1 MDTSKANANEHGSA
15 TILVVDDDKN
25 ILQVLEARLA
35 SAKYRTLTAKSAEEA
50 VELLA
55 RNPVDLVVSDVKM
68 PGMGGVGLLNE
79 VLEQWPQVPVI
90 LLTAYGSIPDAVST
104 IRSGAA
110 DYLTKPF
117 DGQQLLQKISTLLGR
132 AAQEP
137 AAKPGGKPRKPLTDI
152 LWGGASPVMRDFYG
166 ILERVAHTDASVLLL
181 GESGTGKE
189 MVARLLH
196 DQSQRVK
203 GPFVIVDCG
212 STQPTLLESEL
223 FGHVKGSFTH
233 AVRDKKGLIEDADG
247 GTLFLDEIGNIS
259 PEMQTRLLRF
269 LQERTIRRVGDNRA
283 IPVNCRVIA
292 ATNADLP
299 ALVKKGEF
307 RDDLYFRL
315 KVVTLRVPPLRDRK
329 EDIPILTE
337 RFLERFS
344 AEQSRPLVVASPETM
359 QLLMSHSWP
368 GNVREL
374 KHALEGGVVFC
385 PGTVLKPRDIQLDQT
400 QSAAE
405 MIEYAGQPASYA
417 AQAMGTV
424 DSTSA
429 AGVATSAPTGGPNG
443 LPNGLANGAANGAP
457 AAGNGA
463 PASPESLS
471 LEDNEHQAILR
482 ALERTAW
489 VKKSAA
495 DLLGISRRAIHYKI
509 KKYNIHVPGKDQ
521 DE

>member
-1 MDTSKANANEHGSA
+1 MTDSATHTPAEGNGA

-35 SAKYRTLTAKSAEEA
+35 SAKYKTLTARSAEEA
-50 VELLA
+50 VELLTLH
-55 RNPVDLVVSDVKM
+55 PVDLVVSDVKM

-79 VLEQWPQVPVI
+79 ILVQWPLVPVI

-117 DGQQLLQKISTLLGR
+117 DGHQLLQKIATLLGKK
-132 AAQEP
+132 AAAP
-137 AAKPGGKPRKPLTDI
+137 TPKPGKATGLPMSNV
-152 LWGGASPVMRDFYG
+152 LWGGASEVMRDFYG
-166 ILERVAHTDASVLLL
+166 IVERVAHTDAGVLIF

-196 DQSQRVK
+196 DHGPRAK
-203 GPFVIVDCG
+203 GPLVIVDCG

-233 AVRDKKGLIEDADG
+233 AVRDKKGLIEEADG

-259 PEMQTRLLRF
+259 QEMQTRLLRF
-269 LQERTIRRVGDNRA
+269 LQERTIRRVGDTRA
-283 IPVNCRVIA
+283 IPVSCRVIA
-292 ATNADLP
+292 ATNSDLP
-299 ALVKKGEF
+299 AMVRKGEF
-307 RDDLYFRL
+307 REDLYFRL
-315 KVVTLRVPPLRDRK
+315 KVVTIKVPPLRDRK
-329 EDIPILTE
+329 EDIPLLVE
-337 RFLERFS
+337 RFLEQFC
-344 AEQSRPLVVASPETM
+344 AEQHRTPITASPEVM
-359 QLLMSHSWP
+359 RMLMAHNWP

-385 PGTVLKPRDIQLDQT
+385 PGSVLRPQDIQLDQ
-400 QSAAE
+400 SEASPALAAPAPSPAQE
-405 MIEYAGQPASYA
+405 SQPAPYSPA
-417 AQAMGTV
+417 ALLGGQQV
-424 DSTSA
+424 QP
-429 AGVATSAPTGGPNG
+429 VA
-443 LPNGLANGAANGAP
+443 GAAPAP
-457 AAGNGA
+457 A
-463 PASPESLS
+463 ESLS
-471 LEDNEHQAILR
+471 LEDNEHLAILR

-489 VKKSAA
+489 VKKAAA

>member
-1 MDTSKANANEHGSA
+1 MEHPKQSPQQPGQPGQGA

-25 ILQVLEARLA
+25 ILQVLEARLSFA
-35 SAKYRTLTAKSAEEA
+35 QYKTLTARSAEEA
-50 VELLA
+50 VEILA
-55 RNPVDLVVSDVKM
+55 HHQVDLVVSDVKM
-68 PGMGGVGLLNE
+68 PGMGGVGLLRE
-79 VLEQWPQVPVI
+79 VLAQWPQVPVI

-117 DGQQLLQKISTLLGR
+117 DGHQLLAKIADLLGR
-132 AAQEP
+132 KDP
-137 AAKPGGKPRKPLTDI
+137 APAPKPGKGKSQGLSDQ
-152 LWGGASPVMRDFYG
+152 LWGGKSPVMRDFYA
-166 ILERVAHTDASVLLL
+166 LMERIAPTDVAVLIL

-189 MVARLLH
+189 LIARILH
-196 DQSQRVK
+196 DHGPRAK

-233 AVRDKKGLIEDADG
+233 AVRDKKGLMEEADG
-247 GTLFLDEIGNIS
+247 GTLVLDEIGNIS

-269 LQERTIRRVGDNRA
+269 LQERTIRRVGDTRA

-307 RDDLYFRL
+307 REDLYFRL
-315 KVVTLRVPPLRDRK
+315 KVVTLKVPPLRERK
-329 EDIPILTE
+329 EDIPLLTE
-337 RFLERFS
+337 RFLEAFS
-344 AEQSRPLVVASPETM
+344 TAQNRPKVTASPET
-359 QLLMSHSWP
+359 LRVLMAHSWP

-374 KHALEGGVVFC
+374 KHALESGVVFC
-385 PGTVLKPRDIQLDQT
+385 RGQVLEPQDIQLEQ
-400 QSAAE
+400 AE
-405 MIEYAGQPASYA
+405 TLHEA
-417 AQAMGTV
+417 
-424 DSTSA
+424 
-429 AGVATSAPTGGPNG
+429 
-443 LPNGLANGAANGAP
+443 AP
-457 AAGNGA
+457 APAPSSGPA
-463 PASPESLS
+463 PASLSGPSSAPNQAEAAPTASADSLS
-471 LEDNEHQAILR
+471 LEDNEHQAIIR

-489 VKKSAA
+489 VKKTAA

-509 KKYNIHVPGKDQ
+509 KKYNIHIPGKDQ

>member
-1 MDTSKANANEHGSA
+1 MEHARHSAPPAPSGQSGQTHQAA

-35 SAKYRTLTAKSAEEA
+35 SARYKTLTARSAEEA

-55 RNPVDLVVSDVKM
+55 RHPVDLVVSDVKM
-68 PGMGGVGLLNE
+68 PGMGGVGLLRE
-79 VLEQWPQVPVI
+79 VLAQWPAVPVI
-90 LLTAYGSIPDAVST
+90 LLTAYGNIPDAVST

-117 DGQQLLQKISTLLGR
+117 DGHQLLEKIAALLGKK
-132 AAQEP
+132 AAAP
-137 AAKPGGKPRKPLTDI
+137 APRTGKGKGVSDM
-152 LWGGASPVMRDFYG
+152 LWGGKSQAMREFYA
-166 ILERVAHTDASVLLL
+166 IMERVAPTDVAVLIL

-189 MVARLLH
+189 LIARILH
-196 DQSQRVK
+196 DLSPRAK

-233 AVRDKKGLIEDADG
+233 AVRDKKGLMEEADG
-247 GTLFLDEIGNIS
+247 GTLVLDEIGNIS

-269 LQERTIRRVGDNRA
+269 LQERTIRRVGDTRA

-307 RDDLYFRL
+307 REDLYFRL
-315 KVVTLRVPPLRDRK
+315 KVVTLKVPPLRDRK
-329 EDIPILTE
+329 EDIPLLTE
-337 RFLERFS
+337 RFLEAFSQAQHRPKVSAS
-344 AEQSRPLVVASPETM
+344 AETLRV
-359 QLLMSHSWP
+359 LMAHNWA

-385 PGTVLKPRDIQLDQT
+385 RGQVLEPKDIQLEQAPGRFEPAPEHRSESRPEYRPEHRNG
-400 QSAAE
+400 QAEAA
-405 MIEYAGQPASYA
+405 AP
-417 AQAMGTV
+417 AQA
-424 DSTSA
+424 D
-429 AGVATSAPTGGPNG
+429 
-443 LPNGLANGAANGAP
+443 
-457 AAGNGA
+457 
-463 PASPESLS
+463 SLS
-471 LEDNEHQAILR
+471 LEDNEHQAIIR

-489 VKKSAA
+489 VKKTAA

-509 KKYNIHVPGKDQ
+509 KKYNIHIPGKDQ

>member
-1 MDTSKANANEHGSA
+1 MNAAYAPPPPQGA
-15 TILVVDDDKN
+15 TVLVVDDDKN

-35 SAKYRTLTAKSAEEA
+35 SAGYATLTARSAEEA
-50 VELLA
+50 VETLT
-55 RNPVDLVVSDVKM
+55 RHNVDLVVSDVKM

-79 VLEQWPQVPVI
+79 VLAQWPDVPVI

-104 IRSGAA
+104 IRTGAA

-117 DGQQLLQKISTLLGR
+117 DGHQLLQKISTLLHKR
-132 AAQEP
+132 AGATPPPSAIPHAESAHAP
-137 AAKPGGKPRKPLTDI
+137 AAPKTPRQRPVSDV
-152 LWGGASPVMRDFYG
+152 LWGGESPAMREFYD
-166 ILERVAHTDASVLLL
+166 ILERVAHTDAGVLIL

-196 DQSQRVK
+196 DRSARAK

-233 AVRDKKGLIEDADG
+233 AVRDKKGLIEEADG

-269 LQERTIRRVGDNRA
+269 LQERTIRRVGDTRA
-283 IPVNCRVIA
+283 IPVHCRVIA
-292 ATNADLP
+292 ATNADLSG
-299 ALVKKGEF
+299 LVKKGEF
-307 RDDLYFRL
+307 REDLYFRL
-315 KVVTLRVPPLRDRK
+315 KVVTLKVPPLRQRK
-329 EDIPILTE
+329 EDIPLLAQK
-337 RFLERFS
+337 FLEVF
-344 AEQSRPLVVASPETM
+344 AGEQGRGKVALAPETLDM
-359 QLLMSHSWP
+359 LMAHSWP

-385 PGTVLKPRDIQLDQT
+385 AGGLIKPKDIQLDQ
-400 QSAAE
+400 AAPPPQT
-405 MIEYAGQPASYA
+405 AQQAPQTA
-417 AQAMGTV
+417 AQPDPQAQ
-424 DSTSA
+424 A
-429 AGVATSAPTGGPNG
+429 AHLEAAPQPQ
-443 LPNGLANGAANGAP
+443 AQ
-457 AAGNGA
+457 
-463 PASPESLS
+463 ESLS